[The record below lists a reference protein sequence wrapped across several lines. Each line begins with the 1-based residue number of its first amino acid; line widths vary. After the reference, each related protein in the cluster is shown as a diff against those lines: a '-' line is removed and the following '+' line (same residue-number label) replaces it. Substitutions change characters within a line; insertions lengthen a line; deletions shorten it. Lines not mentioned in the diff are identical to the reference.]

1 MYRKLTGKHH
11 PNSKQQLTSKQK
23 KLQKNINLDDRI
35 ECIAK
40 NNELII
46 LKDHK
51 QNVRSAT
58 PCRLIC

>member
-11 PNSKQQLTSKQK
+11 PDLKQQLTSKQK